1 MNQAFGAIG
10 PAELVA
16 LAMMVAL
23 NAYVL
28 TGGADFGGGLWD
40 LLARGRRR
48 TEQRALIAHAIGPIW
63 EANHVWLIL
72 VIVLLFTA
80 FPPVFAAMGIVL
92 HIPLSLMLLG
102 IVLRGAS
109 FVFRAYGPTRAST
122 RARWGRVFAMA
133 SILTPVML
141 GLCVGA
147 IASGAA
153 GLAAS
158 QLAAAPARAGTGFVA
173 VFVHPWLA
181 PFPAT
186 VGGMTLAMFS
196 FLAAVYLAAAA
207 DSDALRDDFRRRA
220 FAANVALF
228 VAAAT
233 ALWVAGEA
241 APVLRQALTTG
252 PAVLLQ
258 AAIALAAVAALLAL
272 SRRRWSLARLA
283 AGAQASLIVWGWA
296 LSQGTWLMSPMH
308 TIRSA
313 AAPRATL
320 LLLLWILAA
329 GGVLLLPSLAYL
341 YRTFARNPLT
351 HAPSTRKTE

>member
-1 MNQAFGAIG
+1 MKQAFDAIG

-16 LAMMVAL
+16 LTMMVAL

-80 FPPVFAAMGIVL
+80 FPPVFAAMGTVL

-102 IVLRGAS
+102 IVLRGSS
-109 FVFRAYGPTRAST
+109 FVFRAYGSTRAST
-122 RARWGRVFAMA
+122 RARWGRLFAMA

-158 QLAAAPARAGTGFVA
+158 QINATPARAGTEFVA

-181 PFPAT
+181 PFPAA

-220 FAANVALF
+220 IVANVAMF
-228 VAAAT
+228 IAAAT
-233 ALWVAGEA
+233 ALWVAGDA
-241 APVLRQALTTG
+241 APALRQALTTG
-252 PAVLLQ
+252 RAVPLQ
-258 AAIALAAVAALLAL
+258 AAIALAAVVALLAL
-272 SRRRWSLARLA
+272 ARRSWSLARIA
-283 AGAQASLIVWGWA
+283 AGTQASLVVWGWA
-296 LSQGTWLMSPMH
+296 LGQGTWLMSPMH

-341 YRTFARNPLT
+341 YRTFARNPRS
-351 HAPSTRKTE
+351 HAPSIRET